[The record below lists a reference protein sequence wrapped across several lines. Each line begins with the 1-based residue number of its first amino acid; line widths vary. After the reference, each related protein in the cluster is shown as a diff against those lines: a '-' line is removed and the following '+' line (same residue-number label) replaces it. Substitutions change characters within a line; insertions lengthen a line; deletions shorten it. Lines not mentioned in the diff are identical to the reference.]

1 MKGLLKAGLLLAGAC
16 TLINIGGY
24 VGQGMAL
31 ANLEAIERI
40 STSKLRKSY
49 SDKAK
54 NGTLKNKLDYWWIKE
69 GYNSA
74 RYSYTKHEG
83 K

>member
-16 TLINIGGY
+16 TLIDIGGY

-54 NGTLKNKLDYWWIKE
+54 NGTLKNKWACWWINE
-69 GYNSA
+69 GYNSSQHA
-74 RYSYTKHEG
+74 YTKREG

>member
-1 MKGLLKAGLLLAGAC
+1 MLLAGAC
-16 TLINIGGY
+16 TLIDIGGY

-54 NGTLKNKLDYWWIKE
+54 NGTLKNKWVYWWINE
-69 GYNSA
+69 GYNSSQHA
-74 RYSYTKHEG
+74 YTKREG